1 MKVQYVSDLH
11 LEFYDNYTFE
21 NFIKPS
27 AEILFLLGDIG
38 DPDTMIYKNFIQDCS
53 IHFNKVFLIAG
64 NHEYYSGKN
73 INDIN
78 LIIQNICSS
87 YDNVIFLN
95 NDFYELTEDYVLL
108 GTTLWSNLSQ
118 NEMVDLIF
126 SSNDFLKIKNDGKN
140 LDFNMVNFFFKNNV
154 RWLED
159 NLKKMNNK
167 KIIILSHHLPSY
179 KCINKKYNQNRTNS
193 AYASNLD
200 YLFSKYNINYWF
212 FGHTHTS
219 VDMTINRTVLIC
231 NPMGYI
237 RNIGKENE
245 QYNDSLFVE
254 LQ

>member
-1 MKVQYVSDLH
+1 MKVQYASDLH

-38 DPDTMIYKNFIQDCS
+38 NPDSIIYQNFIQDCS
-53 IHFNKVFLIAG
+53 NNFNKVFLIAG

-73 INDIN
+73 IKDID
-78 LIIQNICSS
+78 LIIKNICTK
-87 YDNVIFLN
+87 YNNVIFLN
-95 NDFYELTEDYVLL
+95 NDIYELNDDYVLI

-126 SSNDFLKIKNDGKN
+126 SSNDFLKIKNEGKN
-140 LDFNMVNFFFKNNV
+140 LDFNTVNSFFKNNV

-159 NLKKMNNK
+159 NLKKIIDK
-167 KIIILSHHLPSY
+167 KIIILTHHLPSY

-200 YLFSKYNINYWF
+200 YLFSKYKINYWF

-219 VDMTINRTVLIC
+219 VNMNINQTDLKC

-245 QYNDSLFVE
+245 QYDDRLFIE